1 MTDSVQTATAGLAL
15 GLPEGKSR
23 VLLQFNKLS
32 GAFTTAIS
40 YVDPAT
46 LNNDHYVYVEAEYDF
61 ENDLV
66 EGKYP
71 DFKIIHRFEAKPKIL
86 ERELEEALRQKITK
100 RYPVIKQVNT
110 LSHAITAVAEVVQ
123 RQLAEPDEKLA
134 EAVEALLEMRDYIA
148 EVRQAHDN
156 RVAFYQQTDEVEF
169 ISNEDLDKVF
179 EEQLEGG
186 LHEVYGP
193 REIKGGSVF

>member
-1 MTDSVQTATAGLAL
+1 MTDNVQTATGGLAL

-46 LNNDHYVYVEAEYDF
+46 LNNDHFVYVEAEYDF

-71 DFKIIHRFEAKPKIL
+71 DFKIIHRFEAKPKVL
-86 ERELEEALRQKITK
+86 EREMETALRQKITK

-110 LSHAITAVAEVVQ
+110 LSNAITAMAEVVQ
-123 RQLAEPDEKLA
+123 KQLTEPDAKLA

-156 RVAFYQQTDEVEF
+156 RIEFYKHNEDVEF
-169 ISNEDLDKVF
+169 ISNEYLEELF

-193 REIKGGSVF
+193 REITGGSVF